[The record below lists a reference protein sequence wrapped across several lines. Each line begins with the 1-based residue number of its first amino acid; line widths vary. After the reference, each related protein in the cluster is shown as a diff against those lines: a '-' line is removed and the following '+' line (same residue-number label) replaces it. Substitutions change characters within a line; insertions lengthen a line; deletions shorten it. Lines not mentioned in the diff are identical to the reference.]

1 MVERSTS
8 TSKESEKAIIAL
20 HGWTGNLTSMKPVA
34 NALKIENTTWFFLQ
48 GPFAIKEDGYSWFEG
63 NEKTGWKYQES
74 FDLLNKMI
82 SNLNEQGFPNQK
94 IFILGFSQGACLAME
109 YIIRQ
114 EFSIGGVIPIAGFI
128 GYKDRFKKDILS
140 KDRNTPV
147 LLIHGNKDRVV
158 LPEESKIA
166 HRLFSEAGF
175 RAELH
180 TLSAGHKVPI
190 QAKKLIESFIANSD
204 E

>member
-1 MVERSTS
+1 MVERFTS
-8 TSKESEKAIIAL
+8 TSKESGKAIIAL

-34 NALKIENTTWFFLQ
+34 NALKIENTAWFFLQ
-48 GPFAIKEDGYSWFEG
+48 GPFVIKEGGYSWFEG
-63 NEKTGWKYQES
+63 NEETGWKYQES
-74 FDLLNKMI
+74 FDLLNKII

-114 EFSIGGVIPIAGFI
+114 EFSIGGIIPIAGFI
-128 GYKDRFKKDILS
+128 GYKDRFKNDILS
-140 KDRNTPV
+140 ENRNTPV
-147 LLIHGNKDRVV
+147 LLIHGNRDRVV

-175 RAELH
+175 RAKLH
-180 TLSAGHKVPI
+180 TLSTGHKVPV